1 MSNTKALPGIYS
13 CEPVHGSLC
22 ATISTQLTRIH
33 RKNTI
38 VSIKSKFFV
47 VFKINFFMI
56 TSFSFLETMLKCV
69 CVFGH
74 GFHVLVPF
82 RSGNFGMG
90 FFLYQNSFS
99 LSSFRTAFSSNS
111 CFLCSANLFRTFTGG
126 KSISIDISLINAII

>member
-1 MSNTKALPGIYS
+1 MSNTKALPGKYS

-22 ATISTQLTRIH
+22 ATISIQLTRIH

-47 VFKINFFMI
+47 AFKINFFMI

-69 CVFGH
+69 CFGH

-90 FFLYQNSFS
+90 FFCIKILFRCSLWSLPFQAILFFVVLLKYGEHSQAANLYQ
-99 LSSFRTAFSSNS
+99 
-111 CFLCSANLFRTFTGG
+111 
-126 KSISIDISLINAII
+126 